1 MKTLKRCLALL
12 SALLML
18 PALGGCGEPPEE
30 PEVYEVARE
39 SISTTYT
46 YFFSDDEPWTEIH
59 RGVTEYDERGLATKL
74 AANLFDDVNTVAL
87 DYSFNEQGDPE
98 SFSFLF
104 AGQEFR
110 VLLENRYEEGQLR
123 EAVITELQLE
133 GEPLELA
140 AEPDFPWGEMHRLMF
155 AGAAKSDSYWG
166 EVLHRV
172 FEGVLFPALEHYVG
186 YRDCCLRLEG
196 TEQQIRWEGGR
207 QVYVCRTENNR
218 ILYETEIT
226 RTEDGG
232 DLSTQWTRP
241 LVENVTIQTSGITRE
256 IDGQHYLRRVVL
268 YYPDGSQIELRFRL
282 EDGGL
287 NEEGE
292 ALRLAYADEIRA
304 EGRGKAEELAAR
316 LEEYRELPFA
326 EYTLR
331 EDGRVRSC
339 LLRNHLLNAVFEENY
354 LSEARIWYDEQ
365 DRQLRRETLIDTDTA
380 RLLSVEER
388 EYR

>member
-12 SALLML
+12 SALLLL

-74 AANLFDDVNTVAL
+74 AANMVEDMITVTL
-87 DYSFNEQGDPE
+87 SYDFNEQGDPE

-123 EAVITELQLE
+123 EAVITGVLLE

-140 AEPDFPWGEMHRLMF
+140 AEPDFPWGEMHRQ
-155 AGAAKSDSYWG
+155 
-166 EVLHRV
+166 VLA
-172 FEGVLFPALEHYVG
+172 GVLFPALEHYVG

-256 IDGQHYLRRVVL
+256 IDGQNYLRRVVL

-292 ALRLAYADEIRA
+292 ALRLAYADEIRV
-304 EGRGKAEELAAR
+304 EGQGKAEEMAAR

-326 EYTLR
+326 EYALR

>member
-1 MKTLKRCLALL
+1 MKTMKRCLALL
-12 SALLML
+12 LALLLL
-18 PALGGCGEPPEE
+18 PALGARAEPPEE
-30 PEVYEVARE
+30 TEIYEVARE
-39 SISTTYT
+39 SLFKTTTYR
-46 YFFSDDEPWTEIH
+46 FSDGEPWTEIH
-59 RGVTEYDERGLATKL
+59 SGASEYDERGLATKL
-74 AANLFDDVNTVAL
+74 AVNMLEDVFTVTL
-87 DYSFNEQGDPE
+87 DYCFNEQGDPE

-104 AGQEFR
+104 MGQELR
-110 VLLENRYEEGQLR
+110 VLLENRYEEDQLR

-133 GEPLELA
+133 GEPLDLA
-140 AEPDFPWGEMHRLMF
+140 AEPDFPWGEMHRLVF
-155 AGAAKSDSYWG
+155 A
-166 EVLHRV
+166 
-172 FEGVLFPALEHYVG
+172 GVLFPALEHYVG

-196 TEQQIRWEGGR
+196 TEQQIRWEDGR

-232 DLSTQWTRP
+232 DLSTQRIRP
-241 LVENVTIQTSGITRE
+241 LVENVTIQTCGITRE

-268 YYPDGSQIELRFRL
+268 YYPDGSQIELRFRF

-292 ALRLAYADEIRA
+292 ALRLAYADEIRV
-304 EGRGKAEELAAR
+304 EGRGKAEDLAAR

-326 EYTLR
+326 EYALR
-331 EDGRVRSC
+331 EDGRVHSC
-339 LLRNHLLNAVFEENY
+339 LLRDHLLNAVFEENY

-365 DRQLRRETLIDTDTA
+365 DRRLRRETLIETEKS
-380 RLLSVEER
+380 RLLSVEEW

>member
-133 GEPLELA
+133 GEPLDL
-140 AEPDFPWGEMHRLMF
+140 
-155 AGAAKSDSYWG
+155 AAKSDSYWG

-241 LVENVTIQTSGITRE
+241 LVEYVTILTSGITRE

-365 DRQLRRETLIDTDTA
+365 DRQLRRETLIETETA
-380 RLLSVEER
+380 RLLNVEER